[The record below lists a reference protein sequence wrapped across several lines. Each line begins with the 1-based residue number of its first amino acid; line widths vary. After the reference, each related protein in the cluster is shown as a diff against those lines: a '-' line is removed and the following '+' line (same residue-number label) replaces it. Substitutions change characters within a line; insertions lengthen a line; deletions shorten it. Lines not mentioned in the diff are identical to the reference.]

1 MGRPGW
7 PRWLARVAVPR
18 VATRENLAALVLCL
32 ILIALVIVTADNAPQ
47 WIYQGF

>member
-7 PRWLARVAVPR
+7 PRWLARVF
-18 VATRENLAALVLCL
+18 TRENLVALALCG